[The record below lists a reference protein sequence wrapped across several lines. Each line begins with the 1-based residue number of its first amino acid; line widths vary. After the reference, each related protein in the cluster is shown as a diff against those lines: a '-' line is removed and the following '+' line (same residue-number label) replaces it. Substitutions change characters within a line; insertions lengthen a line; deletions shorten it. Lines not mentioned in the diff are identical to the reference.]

1 MLKKVFTK
9 VYLGGVVGIEPV
21 CAGNEGWT
29 AQTNKLLKISFY
41 FAEDEGNIFVAIAL
55 IVSITTL

>member
-1 MLKKVFTK
+1 M
-9 VYLGGVVGIEPV
+9 YLGGVVGIEPV